1 VDQDSDQN
9 QDSGQSIEIDGSFLS
24 FIDDEQSLINNMI
37 LPKQDA
43 TEGFKISDV
52 ACELKRVN
60 S

>member
-43 TEGFKISDV
+43 TEDFKISDV